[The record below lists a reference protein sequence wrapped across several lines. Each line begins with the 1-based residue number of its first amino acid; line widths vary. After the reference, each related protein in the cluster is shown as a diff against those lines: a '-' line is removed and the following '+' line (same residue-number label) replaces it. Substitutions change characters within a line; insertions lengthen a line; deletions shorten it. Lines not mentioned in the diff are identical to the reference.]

1 MYYNIK
7 ESGERIR
14 QLRIE
19 NGYTQEEVAEAINID
34 RSFFSRI
41 ESGKKGC
48 SVDLLIHFSQ
58 FFCVS
63 MDYLVLG
70 KEFGDIPSSAGK
82 ARLKK
87 DITALLVSLE
97 HFKSTL

>member
-1 MYYNIK
+1 MYYDAK
-7 ESGERIR
+7 KSGERIH

-19 NGYTQEEVAEAINID
+19 NGYTQEEVAEALNID

-48 SVDLLIHFSQ
+48 SVDLLVHFSQ

-70 KEFGDIPSSAGK
+70 KEFGELPSSADK
-82 ARLKK
+82 TRLKK
-87 DITALLVSLE
+87 EITALLVSLE
-97 HFKSTL
+97 QFKSSL